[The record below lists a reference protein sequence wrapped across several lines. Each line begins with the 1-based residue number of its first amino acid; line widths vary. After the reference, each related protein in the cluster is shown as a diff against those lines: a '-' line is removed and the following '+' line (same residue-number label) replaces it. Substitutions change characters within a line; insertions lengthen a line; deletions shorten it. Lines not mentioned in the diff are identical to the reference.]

1 MKFQTRSMTAMNIWM
16 LTCMLFVALATF
28 EYAILLATRFGTDCK
43 INASKKTNDEFKTK
57 RKCMKIDRISLKI
70 FFLVYLLVV
79 CTYFYCLK
87 SKYGRVR
94 YEENEDHHD
103 DGHAFAE

>member
-57 RKCMKIDRISLKI
+57 RKCMKIDRLSLKI
-70 FFLVYLLVV
+70 FFLVYTVFGFKCAKFLA
-79 CTYFYCLK
+79 K
-87 SKYGRVR
+87 
-94 YEENEDHHD
+94 
-103 DGHAFAE
+103 